1 MASSRGQIS
10 KEGPKF
16 QKSSLLH
23 TIGKNYM
30 YGCDVLE
37 AFLFR

>member
-10 KEGPKF
+10 KEGPTF
-16 QKSSLLH
+16 QLLYSY